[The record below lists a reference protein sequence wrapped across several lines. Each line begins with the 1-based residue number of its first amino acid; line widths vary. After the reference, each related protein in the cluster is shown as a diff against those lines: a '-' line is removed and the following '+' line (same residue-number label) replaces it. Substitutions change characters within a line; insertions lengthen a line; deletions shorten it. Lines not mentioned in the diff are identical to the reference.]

1 MTLSTVCSLFQ
12 ERALFDQA
20 TPQFASAEQS
30 APKRVYAGFDPTADS
45 LHLGNYQGIVALRW
59 LQRLGWTPIALIG
72 GMTGAIGDPSGKSH
86 ERTMLN
92 AAQISQN
99 QKKIEEEL
107 LRLLEPTE
115 GLSPPL
121 ILNNQDWLGC
131 YSLTDF
137 LRDVGK
143 YFRVNTM
150 IAKQSVR
157 QRLAT
162 GEGISYTEFTYQL
175 LQAYDFYHLHRQYGV
190 SLQIGG
196 SDQWGNITA
205 GCEFIRKVCGD
216 IVHGLTWP
224 LLLQSDGKKFGKSE
238 SGAIWLSANKLSP
251 FHFYQYLLRTPDA
264 DIPLLMKRLTL
275 LPLDEI
281 DACTKDLERAE
292 KAPEIQRRFAAELT
306 RAVHGHRGLQ
316 SALAA
321 TTALHGSKVK
331 SPNSLAGELFG
342 ALKDLPKK
350 HLASG
355 EVIGAR
361 LIDLLVLCALTSSR
375 AQSRR
380 LIEAGGVYLNQVRID
395 DPQRCIAPEDLLRDQ
410 LLHLSIG
417 KKKRLVLF
425 VGSPS

>member
-1 MTLSTVCSLFQ
+1 MALSTVCALFQ

-20 TPQFASAEQS
+20 TPQFASAEQT
-30 APKRVYAGFDPTADS
+30 APKRVYVGFDPTADS

-59 LQRLGWTPIALIG
+59 LQTLGWTPIALIG

-86 ERTMLN
+86 ERTMLS
-92 AAQISQN
+92 AAQISTN
-99 QKKIEEEL
+99 EKKIGEL
-107 LRLLEPTE
+107 LHRLLAPT
-115 GLSPPL
+115 GDLPPPL
-121 ILNNQDWLGC
+121 ILNNRDWLGRF
-131 YSLTDF
+131 SLTDF

-175 LQAYDFYHLHRQYGV
+175 LQAYDFYHLHREYGV

-216 IVHGLTWP
+216 VVHGLTWP

-238 SGAIWLSANKLSP
+238 SGAIWLSADKLSP
-251 FHFYQYLLRTPDA
+251 FHFYQHLLRTPDS
-264 DIPLLMKRLTL
+264 DIPMLMKRLTP

-281 DACTKDLERAE
+281 DVCTNDLKCAE
-292 KAPEIQRRFAAELT
+292 KAPQIQRRFAAELT
-306 RAVHGHRGLQ
+306 LAVHGPHGLQ

-321 TTALHGSKVK
+321 TAALHSDKIK
-331 SPNSLAGELFG
+331 SPSSLAVELFS
-342 ALKDLPKK
+342 ALEDLPKK
-350 HLASG
+350 HLPLS
-355 EVIGAR
+355 EVMGAR
-361 LIDLLVLCALTSSR
+361 LIDLLVLCTLTQSR

-380 LIEAGGVYLNQVRID
+380 LIEAGGVYLNQVRVD
-395 DPQRCIAPEDLLRDQ
+395 DIYRCIGPEDLLRDQ

-425 VGSPS
+425 VDSPS